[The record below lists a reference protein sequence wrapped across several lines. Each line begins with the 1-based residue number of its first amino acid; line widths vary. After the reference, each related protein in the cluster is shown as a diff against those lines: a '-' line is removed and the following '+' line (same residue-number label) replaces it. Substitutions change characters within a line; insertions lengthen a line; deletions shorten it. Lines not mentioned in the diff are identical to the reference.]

1 MEHPYILPYIKQRLT
16 EMGFQK
22 FHYDTVRIE
31 SLPLN
36 AYVLD
41 MVTNVVTDNNRYG
54 SHVAEI
60 DASNQ
65 FYYLVEKTI
74 SPTLKITS
82 DTGYLLPSEAAN
94 YSNYTF
100 HNFREFTGQ
109 IFITDLASFDLEF
122 IRAIPYE

>member
-1 MEHPYILPYIKQRLT
+1 MEHPYILKYIEQRML
-16 EMGFQK
+16 EMGFNK
-22 FHYDTVRIE
+22 FHYETTRVQN
-31 SLPLN
+31 LPLN
-36 AYVLD
+36 PYNLD
-41 MVTNVVTDNNRYG
+41 ILTNEVTDNDRYG
-54 SHVAEI
+54 SFVAEI

-94 YSNYTF
+94 YSAYTF

-109 IFITDLASFDLEF
+109 IFITDLAPFDLEF